1 MDLVKIFFS
10 KGSYFFYL
18 FCSLLIV
25 LKFSACI
32 EGNLAPSIKRKLASW
47 LRNYE
52 AKSVKVNWL
61 YLIRRIFNIVFG
73 KTPLS
78 TRFIIRS
85 FLASTL
91 FFLFLICIWSS
102 LNSDKIVPL
111 INEYSYVLH
120 GIPNKVYIQ
129 TIFFLLINFV
139 ADYLSLIETRF
150 ILLTFATVKSVWSK
164 IALLLVDILATSLV
178 FLLCFTS
185 YWYSSEFSNYFISPA
200 QQALSSSG
208 KMTILPPDPKG
219 NV

>member
-1 MDLVKIFFS
+1 MDFVKIFFS

-18 FCSLLIV
+18 FCSLLLV
-25 LKFSACI
+25 LKLSAYI

-111 INEYSYVLH
+111 IKEYSYVLR
-120 GIPNKVYIQ
+120 GTQ
-129 TIFFLLINFV
+129 TR
-139 ADYLSLIETRF
+139 S
-150 ILLTFATVKSVWSK
+150 TFKQ
-164 IALLLVDILATSLV
+164 L
-178 FLLCFTS
+178 
-185 YWYSSEFSNYFISPA
+185 FSC
-200 QQALSSSG
+200 
-208 KMTILPPDPKG
+208 
-219 NV
+219 